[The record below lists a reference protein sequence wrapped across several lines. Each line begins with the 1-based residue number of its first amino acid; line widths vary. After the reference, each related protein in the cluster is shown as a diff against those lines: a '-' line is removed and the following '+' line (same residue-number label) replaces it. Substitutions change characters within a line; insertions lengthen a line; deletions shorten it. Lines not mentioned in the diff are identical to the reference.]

1 MYLGVDG
8 VELCTGIMYNNHR
21 EDEDGTL
28 NKKLFAVMCMMNLD
42 KKIKNKELLRSF
54 SILPT
59 FFLIAFMNMI

>member
-42 KKIKNKELLRSF
+42 KKSKIRS
-54 SILPT
+54 S
-59 FFLIAFMNMI
+59 

>member
-8 VELCTGIMYNNHR
+8 VQLCTGIIMYNNHR

-42 KKIKNKELLRSF
+42 KKKNQK
-54 SILPT
+54 
-59 FFLIAFMNMI
+59 